1 MRLLLVLFVLLTA
14 ACSGAAEGATGP
26 SDAEPGP
33 MTTATPT
40 GSTGATEEVIT
51 VQTAFCHDYLPFL
64 AVILDVDTVTLGD
77 AIGAGNEDDV
87 LAMIDVNRGVLG
99 QTRTLMKI
107 YVDSFAALGEDAA
120 SETAAETAR
129 LVAEIE
135 HAADGQALAVALD
148 PAALDAVLP
157 SEYCKPVISQDFGRG
172 YFDGWLLRPKALDN
186 SEYLHG
192 YRTGR
197 DEGWRVEPAT
207 PP

>member
-1 MRLLLVLFVLLTA
+1 MRLLLVLFLLLAA

-26 SDAEPGP
+26 TDAEPGP
-33 MTTATPT
+33 MTTASPT
-40 GSTGATEEVIT
+40 GSTGTTEELIT

-107 YVDSFAALGEDAA
+107 YEDSFAALGEEAA
-120 SETAAETAR
+120 SETAAETAG
-129 LVAEIE
+129 LVADIE
-135 HAADGQALAVALD
+135 HASDGQALAVALD
-148 PAALDAVLP
+148 PATLDAVLP

-192 YRTGR
+192 YKTGR

-207 PP
+207 PS

>member
-1 MRLLLVLFVLLTA
+1 MRLLLVLLVLVSA

-26 SDAEPGP
+26 GPSQPRP
-33 MTTATPT
+33 MTTPSPKEAAGPPEDLI
-40 GSTGATEEVIT
+40 G

-77 AIGAGNEDDV
+77 AIGTGNEDEV
-87 LAMIDVNRGVLG
+87 LAMIDVNRGVLD

-107 YVDSFAALGEDAA
+107 YEDSFAALGEEAA
-120 SETAAETAR
+120 SETAAETAER
-129 LVAEIE
+129 VADIE
-135 HAADGQALAVALD
+135 HARDGQALAVALD

-157 SEYCKPVISQDFGRG
+157 SEYCEPVISQDFGRG

-192 YRTGR
+192 YKTGR

-207 PP
+207 AT

>member
-1 MRLLLVLFVLLTA
+1 MRLLLVLFVLLAA

-26 SDAEPGP
+26 ADAERSP
-33 MTTATPT
+33 MTTASPT
-40 GSTGATEEVIT
+40 GSTQTTEDLIT

-77 AIGAGNEDDV
+77 AIGAGNEDEV

-99 QTRTLMKI
+99 QTRSLMRI
-107 YVDSFAALGEDAA
+107 YEDSFDALGEAA
-120 SETAAETAR
+120 AAETAAETAR
-129 LVAEIE
+129 LVTDIE
-135 HAADGQALAVALD
+135 HASGGQALAVALD
-148 PAALDAVLP
+148 PATLDTVLP

-192 YRTGR
+192 YKTGR
-197 DEGWRVEPAT
+197 DEGWRVEPGT
-207 PP
+207 P